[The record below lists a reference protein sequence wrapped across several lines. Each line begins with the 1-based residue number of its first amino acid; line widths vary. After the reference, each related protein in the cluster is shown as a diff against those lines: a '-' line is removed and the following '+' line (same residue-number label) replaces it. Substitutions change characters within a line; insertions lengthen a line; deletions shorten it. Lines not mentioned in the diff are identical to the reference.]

1 MTVDLKALYV
11 MMLRTRLFEERVQ
24 VMWEKGRISGE
35 MHMSIGEEGVA
46 AGVVSRL
53 QEDDAMALD
62 HRGTAPLLMWGE
74 DPVLL
79 LKEFLGRPDGL
90 CRGQGGHM
98 HLFSQKHTA
107 ASSGIV
113 GASGPAA
120 AGFALALKMQKKEGA
135 LAVAFFG
142 EGSMNQGM
150 LLESMNLSSAW
161 RLPVVFVCKD
171 NGLSITTL
179 SSEVTGGDLRQRAQ
193 GLGLT
198 PYEADGTR
206 VESVQEAASS
216 AFQAVRE
223 GGPPA
228 FLLCRCFH
236 YEGHFLGDGYLRI
249 LRRPLRQGRHMAG
262 ETIRSL
268 VSSEGERRVAR
279 LRNLKRAL
287 TRIDRARLEQKARS
301 VDPLRLARER
311 LKAEG
316 DWLTQTEEK
325 VRAEMESVVSE
336 ALEDPGRGAVE

>member
-1 MTVDLKALYV
+1 MSADLRALYA
-11 MMLRTRLFEERVQ
+11 MMLRSRLFEEQVQ
-24 VMWEKGRISGE
+24 VLWEEGRISGE
-35 MHMSIGEEGVA
+35 MHMSIGEEGIA
-46 AGVVSRL
+46 AGVVSLLR
-53 QEDDAMALD
+53 EDDAMALD

-120 AGFALALKMQKKEGA
+120 AGFALALKTQGKQA

-150 LLESMNLSSAW
+150 LLESMNLASAW

-171 NGLSITTL
+171 NGLSITTP

-206 VESVQEAASS
+206 VGSVQEVASS

-249 LRRPLRQGRHMAG
+249 LRRPLKQARHMAG
-262 ETIRSL
+262 ETIRSI
-268 VSSEGERRVAR
+268 VSSEGEGRFAR
-279 LRNLKRAL
+279 LGNLKRAL
-287 TRIDRARLEQKARS
+287 TRIDRARHEQKAKTM
-301 VDPLRLARER
+301 DPLRLARER
-311 LKAEG
+311 LKA
-316 DWLTQTEEK
+316 DQAWLKQTEEDTRDE
-325 VRAEMESVVSE
+325 VAAVVSE
-336 ALEDPGRGAVE
+336 ALEDRTGRAAE